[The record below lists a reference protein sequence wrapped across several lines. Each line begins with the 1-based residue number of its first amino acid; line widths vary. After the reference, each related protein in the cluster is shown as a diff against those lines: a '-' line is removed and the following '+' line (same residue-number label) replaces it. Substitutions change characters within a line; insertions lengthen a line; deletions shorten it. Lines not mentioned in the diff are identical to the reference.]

1 MEFVLQFLRP
11 IGISEP
17 VLLSMFVAAIL
28 GLSIYLT
35 LYTGMFSLANGGF
48 MAIGAY
54 VGVVLTQYFGWSLL
68 PALLMAMLVTGIVAI
83 PIGLPVLRL
92 NDIYLAISTIGFGE
106 VVRVVILNIDKII
119 EAFIGWMLSWNI
131 PELTAWL
138 HMQDE
143 LSPYLEL
150 RSISTG
156 TRVVFEF
163 IGGARGIRSIP
174 VLTEDWM
181 LLLFILLTVLFL
193 LRLHDSRFGRA
204 MAAIRQD
211 ARAAATMGIDVV
223 ATKNIVFF
231 MSAVLAGAA
240 GVFEGHLLRIITP
253 DGFGFDRTVDI
264 LAYAVLGGTQNFVGP
279 IVGGMVL
286 KALPEVLRSVKQLR
300 GLFTGLVL
308 LGAIVYLPN
317 GLLNIEGIKSLFWK
331 EARTPNLSPKGR
343 GEQQTEADD
352 AGT

>member
-1 MEFVLQFLRP
+1 MEFILQFLRP

-17 VLLSMFVAAIL
+17 VLLSMLVAAIL

-35 LYTGMFSLANGGF
+35 LYTGMFSLANAGF

-68 PALLMAMLVTGIVAI
+68 PALLMAMLITGLVSI

-106 VVRVVILNIDKII
+106 VVRVIVLNIDKII
-119 EAFIGWMLSWNI
+119 EGIIGWMLSWNN
-131 PELTAWL
+131 ESVTAWL
-138 HMQDE
+138 HAQDAA
-143 LSPYLEL
+143 SPYLEL
-150 RSISTG
+150 RTISTG

-163 IGGARGIRSIP
+163 IGGARGIRGIP

-181 LLLFILLTVLFL
+181 LLVFILVTVLFL
-193 LRLHDSRFGRA
+193 IRLHDSRFGRA

-223 ATKNIVFF
+223 ATKNVVFII
-231 MSAVLAGAA
+231 SAMLAGAA

-253 DGFGFDRTVDI
+253 DSYGFDRTVDI
-264 LAYAVLGGTQNFVGP
+264 LAYAVLGGTQNFMGP
-279 IVGGMVL
+279 ILGGMVL
-286 KALPEVLRSVKQLR
+286 KALPEVLRSVQQLR
-300 GLFTGLVL
+300 GLFTGIVL

-317 GLLNIEGIKSLFWK
+317 GLLNVEGIKGLFERK
-331 EARTPNLSPKGR
+331 IEPKSAEIEEGR
-343 GEQQTEADD
+343 QKS
-352 AGT
+352 